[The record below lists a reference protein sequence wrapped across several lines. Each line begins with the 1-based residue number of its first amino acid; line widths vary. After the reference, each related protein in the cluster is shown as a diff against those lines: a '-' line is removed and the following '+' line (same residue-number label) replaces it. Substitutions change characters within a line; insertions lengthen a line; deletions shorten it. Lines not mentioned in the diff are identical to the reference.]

1 MHEQYRALILFSL
14 AYLGMHNLKEI
25 EEMTLAEYE
34 IRTEAYQLQQVDK
47 QRDIAFQS
55 WMNQVAKST
64 TGSGDNI
71 KAKYEKFDDLFDYDY
86 EKNRVLSLYG
96 DAKPM
101 KSKQEQQKDSYE
113 LFAKRVKEWNAK
125 HKK

>member
-1 MHEQYRALILFSL
+1 
-14 AYLGMHNLKEI
+14 
-25 EEMTLAEYE
+25 MTLAEYE
-34 IRTEAYQLQQVDK
+34 LRTEAYQLQQVDK

-71 KAKYEKFDDLFDYDY
+71 KAKYERFDDLFDYDY

-101 KSKQEQQKDSYE
+101 KSKQEQQKDNYA